1 MMRDSNHIPHI
12 SQQLNPLREVVSIIV
27 VGALCCLLFGSAI
40 IGMSGHFGPG
50 NGHTPLVVSQSH
62 GGEDEQQ

>member
-1 MMRDSNHIPHI
+1 MKSNHIPHI
-12 SQQLNPLREVVSIIV
+12 SQPLNVLREVISILA
-27 VGALCCLLFGSAI
+27 VGALWGVLFGSAI

-50 NGHTPLVVSQSH
+50 NGHTPLVVSQSQ

>member
-1 MMRDSNHIPHI
+1 MMRDSNHISLLGQP
-12 SQQLNPLREVVSIIV
+12 LNLFREVVSIIV
-27 VGALCCLLFGSAI
+27 VGALWGVLFGSAI